1 MRLECTVRQKKQLS
15 NEQTAEMRGLGL
27 WTIRRVEG
35 GHRMNFAMLGALVPT
50 LGKVSGAAQTMG
62 LSQMKCL
69 QITILLVLLTS
80 CDANREA
87 VNPEAQVRESVELTG
102 SFNMRNGEIREEFL
116 AELVKQDIQHW
127 INEDGSI
134 RYLRADGEI
143 IDEIG
148 NEIRMAY
155 IRRN

>member
-1 MRLECTVRQKKQLS
+1 MALLLEHRYCTL
-15 NEQTAEMRGLGL
+15 NNDNA
-27 WTIRRVEG
+27 I
-35 GHRMNFAMLGALVPT
+35 N
-50 LGKVSGAAQTMG
+50 AAQTARVK
-62 LSQMKCL
+62 QMKFL
-69 QITILLVLLTS
+69 QLLILLVLLAG
-80 CDANREA
+80 CDSNPEEA
-87 VNPEAQVRESVELTG
+87 VHSEVEVEQNVEQTG

-134 RYLRADGEI
+134 RYLLIDGKI

>member
-27 WTIRRVEG
+27 WTIQRLER
-35 GHRMNFAMLGALVPT
+35 GHQV
-50 LGKVSGAAQTMG
+50 
-62 LSQMKCL
+62 SQMKCL